1 MKSWIKTVVCCG
13 GVVLIAAGV
22 ALAAAPTKNGLYIG
36 KLTGRGLE
44 KRVELHVAKSGKT
57 ATAGLWCANTPV
69 AKLKP
74 FPIVK
79 GRFDASKKLGTVT
92 VWRLRGKFVT
102 SQSIAVG
109 LLLPSACDGVG
120 GSFRLNL
127 SSS

>member
-1 MKSWIKTVVCCG
+1 MKGKTIIC
-13 GVVLIAAGV
+13 AAATALAVTGV
-22 ALAAAPTKNGLYIG
+22 ALGAAPTKNGLYIG

-74 FPIVK
+74 FPIAK
-79 GRFDASKKLGTVT
+79 GRFDASKKVGSVT

-102 SQSIAVG
+102 AKSIAVG

-120 GSFRLNL
+120 GSFRLTL

>member
-1 MKSWIKTVVCCG
+1 MTTWLKRGAVC
-13 GVVLIAAGV
+13 GVAALTIAGA

-44 KRVELHVAKSGKT
+44 KRVELDVAKSGKT

-74 FPIVK
+74 FPITK
-79 GRFDASKKLGTVT
+79 GRFDASKKVGSVT

-102 SQSIAVG
+102 AKSIAVG

-120 GSFRLNL
+120 GSFRLTL